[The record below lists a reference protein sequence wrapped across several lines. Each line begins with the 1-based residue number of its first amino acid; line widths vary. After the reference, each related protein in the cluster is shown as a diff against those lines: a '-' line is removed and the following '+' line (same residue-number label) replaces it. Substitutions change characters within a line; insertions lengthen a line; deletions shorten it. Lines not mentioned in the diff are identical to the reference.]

1 MIVADPDIQLA
12 VPLLLLLNGGEETIL
27 TAAHGFMKTSK
38 WAPSVGAFINLESTG
53 PAGPD
58 VLFQHTGIFNHPCT
72 KTKTSAS
79 LNFQDSRHSSCKNSD
94 ATCSLRMGCLCA
106 PVTSLLRA
114 GSWTLEAYARG
125 AKYPHGSAFGQVCSS
140 SWSETVSV

>member
-58 VLFQHTGIFNHPCT
+58 VLFQHTGILPIIHAQNKDIC
-72 KTKTSAS
+72 K
-79 LNFQDSRHSSCKNSD
+79 LELSRFPSSK
-94 ATCSLRMGCLCA
+94 LQ
-106 PVTSLLRA
+106 
-114 GSWTLEAYARG
+114 E
-125 AKYPHGSAFGQVCSS
+125 
-140 SWSETVSV
+140 